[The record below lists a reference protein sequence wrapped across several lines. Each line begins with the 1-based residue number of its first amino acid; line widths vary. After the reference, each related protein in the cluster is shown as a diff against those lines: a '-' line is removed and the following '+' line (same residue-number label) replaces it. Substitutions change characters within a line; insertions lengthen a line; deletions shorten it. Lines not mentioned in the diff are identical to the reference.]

1 MYTTEQKMK
10 TNLKYLILNII
21 VVLVLCG
28 VSQVASAQ
36 LLGRNLASD
45 ERGVVVDKIIAKVD
59 NYIILKSEVERAYLE
74 YLSRGQF
81 SSGDAKCRIFES
93 LVINKLLVAKAE
105 IDSVEVGDDEVE
117 SNLERRF
124 SILLAQIGG
133 TEADIERYYNKT
145 IQEFK
150 DDLRT
155 DVKEQLIVQRMQST
169 ITEGID
175 ITPAEVKKFFK
186 GIPSDSLPFF
196 SKEVEVAQI
205 VKNPTVSKSQKDKVK
220 AELLRIRQTIN
231 SEADFE
237 AAAKKYSQ
245 DPGSAARG
253 GNYGYQRRGAFVPE
267 YEAAVFKMKPLEI
280 SEPVETEYGFHLIQ
294 LIDRRG
300 NEYNSR
306 HILLT
311 TTPSADDLKDAEG
324 YLDSLKTVIAADSVS
339 FEKAA
344 SEHSDDQQT
353 SGSGGFFLNSLGSS
367 YVAIDELDPVIFF
380 TIDTMD
386 IGQIT
391 KPISFRSD
399 DGKEAARIIY
409 FRSFKKAHQANL
421 SQDYQKIQAAA
432 LTNKRNIALSKW
444 FSDAQGDVFIEI
456 DDELSYCK
464 ILN

>member
-1 MYTTEQKMK
+1 MA
-10 TNLKYLILNII
+10 LG
-21 VVLVLCG
+21 V
-28 VSQVASAQ
+28 VSQHAYGQ
-36 LLGRNLASD
+36 LLGRNTATD
-45 ERGVVVDKIIAKVD
+45 ERGVVVDKIVAKID
-59 NYIILKSEVERAYLE
+59 NYIILKSEIERSYLE

-81 SSGDAKCRIFES
+81 TSGDAKCSIFES

-105 IDSVEVGDDEVE
+105 IDSVVVGDDEVE

-150 DDLRT
+150 DDLRSEI
-155 DVKEQLIVQRMQST
+155 KEQLIVQRMQST
-169 ITEGID
+169 ITEDID

-186 GIPSDSLPFF
+186 TIPSDSLPFF

-205 VKNPTVSKSQKDKVK
+205 VKNPTVSKSQKEKVRN
-220 AELLRIRQTIN
+220 ELLSIKQTIN
-231 SEADFE
+231 NEADFE
-237 AAAKKYSQ
+237 AAARKHSQ
-245 DPGSAARG
+245 DPGSATRG

-267 YEAAVFKMKPLEI
+267 YEAAVFKMKPGQI

-311 TTPSADDLKDAEG
+311 TSPSGNDLELAQE
-324 YLDSLKTVIAADSVS
+324 YLDSLRTIIIADSTT

-344 SEHSDDQQT
+344 SEFSDDQRT

-367 YVAIDELDPVIFF
+367 YVPVDELDPVIFF
-380 TIDTMD
+380 TIDTMQT
-386 IGQIT
+386 GQIT
-391 KPISFRSD
+391 NPVTFRTD
-399 DGKEAARIIY
+399 DGKESVRMIY

-421 SQDYQKIQAAA
+421 KQDYQKIQAAA

-444 FSDAQGDVFIEI
+444 FSEAQGDVFIEI
-456 DDELSYCK
+456 DDEYSYCK